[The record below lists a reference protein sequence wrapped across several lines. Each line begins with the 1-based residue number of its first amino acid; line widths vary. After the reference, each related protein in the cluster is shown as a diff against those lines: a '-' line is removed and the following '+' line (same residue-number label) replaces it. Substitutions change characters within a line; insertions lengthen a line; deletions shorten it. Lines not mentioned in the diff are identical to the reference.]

1 MTFCQ
6 VSCFAMTINFEWA
19 KQTRF
24 QPFILLRRS
33 YHFQVRIFIRSSKYD
48 SFRIFVHFNLCH
60 FHHRVYCELTMA
72 CSPVLLICLIDRVS
86 RPAIAN
92 VRLRFPVK
100 PEFFWGFFSTSI
112 LKVVYRLLFQPLRF
126 VHSTTKIMFTFL
138 YPHFK
143 IWFISFISIQVSW
156 SLIKTWESAIKVF
169 PFVME

>member
-1 MTFCQ
+1 MLNFSPLLTRQRTTTFCQ

-60 FHHRVYCELTMA
+60 FHHRVYYELTMA
-72 CSPVLLICLIDRVS
+72 CSPVFLICLIDRAS

-112 LKVVYRLLFQPLRF
+112 LKVVYRLFFQPLRF

-138 YPHFK
+138 FFIRTSKYDSFHLFQFK
-143 IWFISFISIQVSW
+143 
-156 SLIKTWESAIKVF
+156 F
-169 PFVME
+169 PEA